1 MKQGNATITILG
13 AGYVGLSTAALLSN
27 CGYTVYVV
35 EPNAERLRTIKT
47 GKSFFFEAGIDPLLA
62 AAVTSGTLIP
72 TDSYEQSAPNSS
84 IVFSCV
90 GTPDNPDG
98 SLNLAYVHSAAK
110 QAAILMKPGSI
121 FVQKSTVP
129 VGTGAVIQELFSTTN
144 TNIAYVS
151 NPEFLRESTAIG
163 DTLWPDRVVAGS
175 DNRAALETILDV
187 YKSIANNQA
196 KLANIANI
204 TAPSKTPETEYISTS
219 IPSAELIKV
228 TANAFLALKIS
239 FANSIAMLADVV
251 NADVAEVMNA
261 VGADN
266 RIGRQFLQAGR
277 GYGGGCFPKDVDGL
291 IQSGLANGVDLNIMK
306 AAQEINHAMPSY
318 VVTKI
323 TNTIGNLSNKK
334 IAVLGLA
341 FKAGT
346 SDVRKSPGIA
356 IANIL
361 AKNNAI
367 VTAYDPEANHEAKP
381 ELHSSITLAESLQDA
396 LLDAEAIVI
405 ATNWADFSLEELAS
419 KNTPSTVLVDAVN
432 MHTRQAA
439 ESHGFTYIGIGR

>member
-1 MKQGNATITILG
+1 MDSKNITILG

-35 EPNAERLRTIKT
+35 EPNTERLNTIKT

-62 AAVTSGTLIP
+62 AAVAGGTLIP
-72 TDSYEQSAPNSS
+72 TDSYEQSVPHSN

-98 SLNLAYVHSAAK
+98 SLNLTYVHDAAK
-110 QAAILMKPGSI
+110 QAATLMKPSSI

-129 VGTGAVIQELFSTTN
+129 VGTGAVIQKLFSTTN
-144 TNIAYVS
+144 ANIAYVS

-175 DNRAALETILDV
+175 DSQAALHAVLNV

-196 KLANIANI
+196 ELSNTAGI
-204 TAPSKTPETEYISTS
+204 TPPNVVPQTEYISTS

-239 FANSIAMLADVV
+239 FANSIAMLADTVG
-251 NADVAEVMNA
+251 ADVKEVMNA
-261 VGADN
+261 VGADS

-306 AAQEINHAMPSY
+306 AAQEVNHAMPGY
-318 VVTKI
+318 VVTKL
-323 TNTIGNLSNKK
+323 TNALGNLSNKK

-361 AKNNAI
+361 AKRNA
-367 VTAYDPEANHEAKP
+367 VVAAYDPQANHEAKP
-381 ELHSSITLAESLQDA
+381 DLRSSIILAESLQDA
-396 LLDAEAIVI
+396 LLDANAIVI
-405 ATNWADFSLEELAS
+405 ATNWADFSLEEIAS
-419 KNTPSTVLVDAVN
+419 KTTPSTVLVDAVN

-439 ESHGFTYIGIGR
+439 ESHGFIYVGIGR